1 MSTWNMPPGVS
12 THDIP
17 GNEPSESGIGEWYK
31 AKEREAARLAA
42 ALQAA
47 RQRNAPADVIRR
59 LERALEAARYV
70 GD

>member
-1 MSTWNMPPGVS
+1 MSAR
-12 THDIP
+12 
-17 GNEPSESGIGEWYK
+17 NEPGIGAWYE

-59 LERALEAARYV
+59 LERELEAARYV